1 MVGWHKRNL
10 LNSSLKGIASGKQSQ
25 KKCRNG
31 VRDPH
36 FDASKCAC
44 EIPAPSSGPGRHLIL
59 QSKFN
64 IYDEIKLTKRWPQ
77 SGPVAFGSGGVTVLV
92 SIMDP
97 GLKTVPFWEDL
108 CAVTSA
114 VPPWGLFKV
123 LAEHPD
129 IMVNLQVLLHKQAFP
144 VGWMGRVRLSHM
156 YAAVF

>member
-1 MVGWHKRNL
+1 VVPAATFSCNQNMKTDIF
-10 LNSSLKGIASGKQSQ
+10 SLFSLFK
-25 KKCRNG
+25 
-31 VRDPH
+31 
-36 FDASKCAC
+36 
-44 EIPAPSSGPGRHLIL
+44 
-59 QSKFN
+59 
-64 IYDEIKLTKRWPQ
+64 IKTLATKW
-77 SGPVAFGSGGVTVLV
+77 AGSGGVTVLV